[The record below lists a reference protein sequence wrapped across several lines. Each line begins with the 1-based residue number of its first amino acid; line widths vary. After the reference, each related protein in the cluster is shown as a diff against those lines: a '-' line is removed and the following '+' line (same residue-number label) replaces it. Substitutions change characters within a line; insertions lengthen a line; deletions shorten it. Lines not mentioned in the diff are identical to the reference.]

1 MGEAKNTELV
11 EAFIKRWQGRE
22 GGQERAN
29 YVSFLNELIALL
41 GLPLPDPA
49 DATHEHNDY
58 VFERAIKKHKD
69 EGDSHG
75 RIDLYKKNS
84 FVLEAKQSR
93 LKGAKK
99 IAGQNDL
106 FTTGVPEGSRG
117 RRGADRAWDVLMLNA
132 KRQAE
137 EYARAH
143 RSTTRYPWP
152 IRSPSAIENPH
163 IPTGMP
169 MSNVASRNLFA
180 ALLVL
185 AATSPALAA
194 DDPAAK
200 DAPQGAAV
208 TVLKASKFCF
218 PNLVEAFGILIPRE
232 ETMVRPERPG
242 LKVIEILTDAGET
255 VTAGQN
261 LARLALPEGG
271 SILVTSP
278 VAGTILS
285 STAAIG
291 ALASPRGEA
300 LFSIIARSEFD
311 LVGMVPTQDLPKL
324 AVNQTARIRVV
335 GAGEVEGKVRRV
347 ASTVEPNSQLG
358 QVFVGVTTNR
368 KLFVNSSGRAII
380 KTGQSCGVSV
390 PLTAVLYGAGG
401 TVVQVVRRARI
412 ETKRVEVGLTDGGQ
426 IEIRDGLIEG
436 DIVVARAGALLREGD
451 PVRAITAEAE
461 AR

>member
-1 MGEAKNTELV
+1 MNASP
-11 EAFIKRWQGRE
+11 RH
-22 GGQERAN
+22 
-29 YVSFLNELIALL
+29 VSRTHLILLATALL
-41 GLPLPDPA
+41 LLA
-49 DATHEHNDY
+49 
-58 VFERAIKKHKD
+58 
-69 EGDSHG
+69 
-75 RIDLYKKNS
+75 
-84 FVLEAKQSR
+84 
-93 LKGAKK
+93 
-99 IAGQNDL
+99 
-106 FTTGVPEGSRG
+106 
-117 RRGADRAWDVLMLNA
+117 
-132 KRQAE
+132 
-137 EYARAH
+137 
-143 RSTTRYPWP
+143 
-152 IRSPSAIENPH
+152 SPS
-163 IPTGMP
+163 
-169 MSNVASRNLFA
+169 F
-180 ALLVL
+180 
-185 AATSPALAA
+185 AA

-232 ETMVRPERPG
+232 ETMVRPDRPG
-242 LKVIEILTDAGET
+242 LKVAEILADPGET
-255 VTAGQN
+255 VAAGQN

-271 SILVTSP
+271 TILVTSP

-291 ALASPRGEA
+291 APASPRGEA
-300 LFSIIARSEFD
+300 LFSIIARNEFD

-368 KLFVNSSGRAII
+368 RLFVNSSGRAII

-390 PLTAVLYGAGG
+390 PLTAVLYGSAG
-401 TVVQVVRRARI
+401 TVVQVVRRGRI

-426 IEIRDGLIEG
+426 IEIRDGLVEG